1 MHNIEYKKF
10 LNNPNFS
17 KLIITNISNNFKF
30 DKTEYQNI
38 EIIDYNNLQ
47 LLVDS
52 KKNFD
57 IIILNEILTSIK
69 DIAKVLKI
77 VNDLSNKKTRVI
89 VHNKTFFYH
98 TAKKILNLL
107 VKKKHSFNW
116 LNSNE
121 LNTYFEN
128 FGYSLI
134 RKVKKNFILSDN
146 FVLRFVNII
155 LSFIPFLSVIAL
167 EEFTFFKREF
177 SQNLDYKNYGAS
189 ICLTVKDEKENIEN
203 IVKKIPQISTKQ
215 EIIFIE
221 GGSTDGTYEEIERII
236 PIYRGKNIKVMKQKG
251 FGQKGA
257 IKTGFDNSLHEAIIL
272 FEGDDTCDPNDMFY
286 FYNSIALGRAD
297 FLQGTRLAYP
307 LGHQQMPLINKIGNF
322 FFALWFT
329 WILGQRVTDVL
340 SPIKAIHKESYLKA
354 SSDWETF
361 GEDDPFGDFELMF
374 IMARNSFK
382 FSEIPISYF
391 PRKYGET
398 KTNVLKHGAR
408 LFKLM
413 LKLHIDF
420 KA

>member
-1 MHNIEYKKF
+1 MNDIEYKKF
-10 LNNPNFS
+10 LNNPNFL
-17 KLIITNISNNFKF
+17 KLIITTKGNSIEIGK
-30 DKTEYQNI
+30 DDYQNV
-38 EIIDYNNLQ
+38 EIIDYEGLQ
-47 LLVDS
+47 LLVNE
-52 KKNFD
+52 KKIFD
-57 IIILNEILTSIK
+57 IIIFNEVLTSVKNIAEILKTI
-69 DIAKVLKI
+69 
-77 VNDLSNKKTRVI
+77 NDLSNNKTRVI

-98 TAKKILNLL
+98 VIKKTFNALG
-107 VKKKHSFNW
+107 KKKYSFNW

-128 FGYSLI
+128 FGFNLI
-134 RKVKKNFILSDN
+134 RKVKKNFICYDN
-146 FVLRFVNII
+146 FFFRIINII

-167 EEFTFFKREF
+167 EEFTFFKKEAMQDVDF
-177 SQNLDYKNYGAS
+177 SGYGAS
-189 ICLTVKDEKENIEN
+189 ICLTVKNEKENIEN
-203 IVKKIPQISTKQ
+203 IVKKIPKISTKQ

-221 GGSTDGTYEEIERII
+221 GGSTDGTYEEVKRII
-236 PIYRGKNIKVMKQKG
+236 PVYPDKNIKVMKQKG

-257 IKTGFDNSLHEAIIL
+257 IKTGFDNSLYNAIIL

-286 FYNSIALGRAD
+286 FYNSIASGKAD

-307 LGHQQMPLINKIGNF
+307 LDHSQMPLINKVGNF

-340 SPIKAIHKESYLKA
+340 SPIKAIHKESYVKA
-354 SSDWETF
+354 SSDWESF

-391 PRKYGET
+391 PRKFGET

>member
-1 MHNIEYKKF
+1 M
-10 LNNPNFS
+10 
-17 KLIITNISNNFKF
+17 
-30 DKTEYQNI
+30 
-38 EIIDYNNLQ
+38 
-47 LLVDS
+47 
-52 KKNFD
+52 
-57 IIILNEILTSIK
+57 
-69 DIAKVLKI
+69 
-77 VNDLSNKKTRVI
+77 
-89 VHNKTFFYH
+89 
-98 TAKKILNLL
+98 
-107 VKKKHSFNW
+107 
-116 LNSNE
+116 
-121 LNTYFEN
+121 
-128 FGYSLI
+128 
-134 RKVKKNFILSDN
+134 
-146 FVLRFVNII
+146 
-155 LSFIPFLSVIAL
+155 AL
-167 EEFTFFKREF
+167 EEFTFFKREIF
-177 SQNLDYKNYGAS
+177 QDPELKNYGAS

-236 PIYRGKNIKVMKQKG
+236 PIYPGKNIKVMKQKG

-257 IKTGFDNSLHEAIIL
+257 IKTGFDNSLYEAIIL

-391 PRKYGET
+391 PRKHGET